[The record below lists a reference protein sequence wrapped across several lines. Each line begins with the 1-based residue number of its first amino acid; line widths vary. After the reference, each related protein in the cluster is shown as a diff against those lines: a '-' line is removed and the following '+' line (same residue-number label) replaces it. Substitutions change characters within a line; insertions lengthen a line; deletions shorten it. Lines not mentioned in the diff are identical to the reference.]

1 MSIRPSASSSTVNV
15 NARVHTSPEK
25 EKQPAASPK
34 LFSNDFTDR
43 ELTAQRKEYI
53 KSLVVGCFSMVIL
66 MFGVFSIYWGA
77 LWKVPDHKLP
87 GWVVDFDGS
96 TIGGNVTSALLADI
110 SSSSRVS
117 WTQRAASDFSG
128 PEDVGDHVVDQRA
141 WVAVVIHANA
151 TSSLNTAVSSPA
163 SSYNG
168 SAAVTVY
175 VVEARN
181 ENAYRSLIRPYI
193 MTTMA
198 TISQSFAQWFGT
210 QIAASSSSD
219 ALASILQTAPQ
230 IVTEPISYTID
241 NLRPF
246 NVPVASAITFVGL
259 IYLLVLCFFIV
270 LIGSGARM
278 ASGIEMRLTTKS
290 LIKVRLYSTI
300 ALYFMISIFYS
311 TLSRAFQADF
321 DTKFGRAGFFI
332 FWMLNFVGM
341 LSVGLAL
348 EAMITLLTPKFMPF
362 FMISW
367 IITNVS
373 VCFMP
378 IEVLP
383 HFYRYGYAFPFY
395 NVSGA
400 VRTILFGTKN
410 QLGLHFGVL
419 IAWTV
424 ISLITLPL
432 FQWNARRMMANAA
445 ARAAAAQA
453 EEKGK
458 N

>member
-1 MSIRPSASSSTVNV
+1 MSIHQSHSTSTVNL
-15 NARVHTSPEK
+15 NGRTHTSAEK
-25 EKQPAASPK
+25 EKQPAAPPK
-34 LFSNDFTDR
+34 PFSNEFTDK
-43 ELTAQRKEYI
+43 EIAAQRKEYI
-53 KSLVVGCFSMVIL
+53 KALVIGCFSMVIL
-66 MFGVFSIYWGA
+66 LFGVFSIYWGA
-77 LWKVPDHKLP
+77 LWKIPDHKLP

-96 TIGGNVTSALLADI
+96 TIGSNVTSTLLADVA
-110 SSSSRVS
+110 STSRVS
-117 WTQRAASDFSG
+117 WTQRPASDFSG
-128 PEDVGDHVVDQRA
+128 PADVGDHVVDQRA

-151 TSSLNTAVSSPA
+151 TSSLNAAVSSPS

-168 SAAVTVY
+168 STAVTVY

-181 ENAYRSLIRPYI
+181 ENAFRSLMRPYI
-193 MTTMA
+193 MTTMD
-198 TISQSFAQWFGT
+198 TFSQNFAQWFGT
-210 QIAASSSSD
+210 QLAASESSD
-219 ALASILQTAPQ
+219 TLVSILQTAPQ
-230 IVTEPISYTID
+230 IITEPVSYTID

-246 NVPVASAITFVGL
+246 NLPVASAITFVGL
-259 IYLLVLCFFIV
+259 IYLLVLCYFVV
-270 LIGSGARM
+270 LIGGAARM
-278 ASGIEMRLTTKS
+278 TSGIEMKLTTKS

-321 DTKFGRAGFFI
+321 NTKFGRAGFII

-341 LSVGLAL
+341 LAVGLAL
-348 EAMITLLTPKFMPF
+348 EAMITFLTPKYMPF
-362 FMISW
+362 FIILW
-367 IITNVS
+367 IISNVA

-419 IAWTV
+419 IAWTI
-424 ISLITLPL
+424 ISLFTLPL
-432 FQWNARRMMANAA
+432 AQWNARRLMANA
-445 ARAAAAQA
+445 AAAAQA